1 VSKVAQ
7 KRQLRFK
14 NEEDA
19 IAEIERLRASR
30 CDQLG
35 NWSLPM
41 ICWHLDMPL
50 DPPATTKV
58 TAQQEQRQRAF
69 IDVILT
75 TGRPPEKFDAPPER
89 VPSPACGDAD
99 VDHLI
104 ATLRK
109 LKVYPHSHVAMG
121 PFGPVLTE
129 HVRAL
134 MLMHAAHHLGFL
146 VPTSAAR
153 RVGLHFEDEDE
164 VVADVKNLRR
174 GYEQAGSWS
183 LPQTC
188 WHLEKTVLSR
198 LRPGPFPDD
207 TPEQTQRKAAIPQLL
222 AVGALP
228 HGIVA
233 PRDVVPPADAPD
245 SCIDALIDALRQLKE
260 FKGEIAPHLFFGRLS
275 DADARQLNLIHCA
288 HHLSYLVPKS

>member
-1 VSKVAQ
+1 MSKVAQ

-14 NEEDA
+14 NEDDA

-30 CDQLG
+30 YDKLG

-50 DPPATTKV
+50 DPPATTKL
-58 TAQQEQRQRAF
+58 TPQQEQRQRDF

-75 TGRPPEKFDAPPER
+75 TGRPPGNFEAPPDR
-89 VPSPACGDAD
+89 TPSPSCGDAD
-99 VDHLI
+99 VEHFL

-109 LKVYPHSHVAMG
+109 LKTYPHSHVAMG

-134 MLMHAAHHLGFL
+134 LLMHAAHHLSHL
-146 VPTSAAR
+146 VPTSPAR
-153 RVGLHFEDEDE
+153 RIGLQFKNEDE
-164 VVADVKNLRR
+164 VIADVSHLRE
-174 GYEQAGSWS
+174 GYERAGSWS

-198 LRPGPFPDD
+198 LRPGPFDDD

-222 AVGALP
+222 AAGALP

-233 PRDVVPPADAPD
+233 PSDVVPPEDADD
-245 SCIDALIDALRQLKE
+245 SSIDALIAALKRLKA
-260 FKGEIAPHLFFGRLS
+260 FKGEIAPHLFFGRLR

-288 HHLSYLVPKS
+288 HHLSYLVPTS